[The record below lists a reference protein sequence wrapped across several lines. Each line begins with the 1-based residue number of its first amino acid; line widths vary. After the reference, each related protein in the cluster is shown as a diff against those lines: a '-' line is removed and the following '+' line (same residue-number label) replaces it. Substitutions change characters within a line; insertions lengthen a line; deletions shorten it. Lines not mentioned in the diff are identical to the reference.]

1 MNPKRLDGLTV
12 ALPSSLPAGSP
23 IPLAQFEAG
32 RSPARM
38 YEVKMSS
45 ETTGGAEMS
54 EVSCLL
60 PRDDGYLG
68 LGKATFYQFWFHT
81 VIPPSEI

>member
-1 MNPKRLDGLTV
+1 LNPKRLDGLTI
-12 ALPSSLPAGSP
+12 ALPSSLPADSP

-32 RSPARM
+32 RRM

-45 ETTGGAEMS
+45 ENTGGAEMS

-68 LGKATFYQFWFHT
+68 LGKPRLQ
-81 VIPPSEI
+81 I